1 MAYDIG
7 PKIGIDGEAEFRREL
22 QNINQG
28 LRTLG
33 TEMAVVTSEF
43 IGNENSVEALTA
55 KNDVLERT
63 VASLTE
69 RLSAQQQML
78 RESAAAYGE
87 TDARTQ
93 KWQQAV
99 NNTTAELN
107 KAQAQI
113 SENTDAITQLGEAE
127 DSTSGITSAFQGAL
141 DDLGISMEQLTA
153 AGVVGLTIAALE
165 SLVSMMSE
173 AITSAAEYADNILTL
188 STNYGIA
195 TDSLQA
201 YQYMAELTDTSV
213 ETITGSISRL
223 TRSMNSARDGSGETA
238 EAFARLN
245 IRITESDGQL
255 RDSEEVF
262 NDVIGALGMMSNET
276 ERDAIAQTLLG
287 RSAMELNSLIAVGK
301 DGIAAYTAEA
311 EAMGYILSGE
321 QLEALGAV
329 DDQFQRMDKM
339 MEAVKNRIAVEMAP
353 ALIELTDQ
361 LLQIAMQVDWEAFG
375 QAAAAAIRMATPVI
389 VTLAESLA
397 GLATA
402 FSALMNAI
410 SGTKLPSVGS
420 GRSGT
425 LSLPGLA
432 EGGVVEPNNPALYIL
447 GDNTREREIVA
458 PESLMRQI
466 ARESGGGRVEVV
478 VRNPSTTD
486 NQIVRALTPEI
497 DVRTAQRGL
506 VL

>member
-1 MAYDIG
+1 M
-7 PKIGIDGEAEFRREL
+7 
-22 QNINQG
+22 NINES
-28 LRTLG
+28 LKTLK
-33 TEMAVVTSEF
+33 TEMTLVTSEY
-43 IGNENSVEALTA
+43 IGNEKSVESLTA
-55 KNDVLERT
+55 QNDVLSRT
-63 VASLTE
+63 IYKLKE
-69 RLSAQQQML
+69 RLAAQQKML
-78 RESAAAYGE
+78 NESTAAYGE
-87 TDARTQ
+87 ADLRTQ

-99 NNTTAELN
+99 NITTAELN
-107 KAQAQI
+107 KARAAMDK
-113 SENTDAITQLGEAE
+113 NNVAFALMGEVEEVVSATTE
-127 DSTSGITSAFQGAL
+127 TLRDSM
-141 DDLGISMEQLTA
+141 DELGISMSKLTV

-173 AITSAAEYADNILTL
+173 AITSATEYADNILTL

-311 EAMGYILSGE
+311 EAMRYILSGE
-321 QLEALGAV
+321 QLEALDAV

-339 MEAVKNRIAVEMAP
+339 MEAVKNRITVEMAP
-353 ALIELTDQ
+353 ALIELTEY

-375 QAAAAAIRMATPVI
+375 QAAAATIRALTPTI
-389 VTLAESLA
+389 VNLAA
-397 GLATA
+397 GLATLANA
-402 FSALMNAI
+402 FASLMNAI

-420 GRSGT
+420 GRSGA